1 MKALTFLG
9 AGRYET
15 VTYVWEERSHT
26 TRLFPEALA
35 WIFEPEKVIVFVT
48 ERARTYRPPIG
59 ERCPQCQQ
67 VLSEPKEEQTYE
79 EQLRGLLGDSVEF
92 VPIPEGR
99 SEQELW
105 EIFDRVASAVD
116 EGDTI
121 LLDITH
127 AFRSIPMIVFA
138 VATYLR
144 RTKGVTIA
152 HIIYGAYEAR
162 DENNRAP
169 IFDLTPL
176 LELLDWTGGAEAL
189 LKRGDAELIV
199 EKMVTA
205 HQTLRRM
212 GTGTPEKLKP
222 LGRKLRALSQALHLS
237 RPREVMRIAHDLLP
251 LLEEARTEFERWA
264 KPFALLARQIRNELE
279 PLAFDQSDTLSRENL
294 EKQLGLVE
302 HYLKKGLVVQAVT
315 LAREWVVSYVLLCR
329 GSGDW
334 LRRSDREE
342 AEQALRAA
350 AARLRGENAEPPAWF
365 GQLPHKEELGR
376 LWNELGNLRNDLAH
390 CAMSAEARSAHAIG
404 QDAQTIP
411 QRLSALLDSA
421 PDVVL
426 PGARV
431 VVDLRALYQDTARLD
446 ELPHYIERAKEL
458 AGEGNE
464 VVLTGQAPI
473 WMYLAIAHA
482 LHGRARRLLYTSPV
496 TGEVCIFDH
505 TT

>member
-9 AGRYET
+9 TGRYET

-35 WIFEPEKVIVFVT
+35 RIFEPEKVIVFVT
-48 ERARTYRPPIG
+48 ETAKNYRPS
-59 ERCPQCQQ
+59 E
-67 VLSEPKEEQTYE
+67 SEPRYVEMLQDK
-79 EQLRGLLGDSVEF
+79 LGHRVEW
-92 VPIPEGR
+92 VDIPEGR

-105 EIFDRVASAVD
+105 EIFNHVANAVG

-127 AFRSIPMIVFA
+127 AFRSIPMIVFPIA
-138 VATYLR
+138 AYIR
-144 RTKGVTIA
+144 KTKGVVIER
-152 HIIYGAYEAR
+152 IVYGAFEAR
-162 DENNRAP
+162 NPYRTPPQPDDRAP

-176 LELLDWTGGAEAL
+176 LEFLDWTGGAEAL
-189 LKRGDAELIV
+189 LKRGDAELIA

-222 LGRKLRALSQALHLS
+222 LGEKLRALSQALHLS

-264 KPFALLARQIRNELE
+264 KPFALLAGQIRNELE

-294 EKQLGLVE
+294 EKQLGLVD

-342 AEQALRAA
+342 AERALGAA
-350 AARLRGENAEPPAWF
+350 AARLRGENAEPPEWF
-365 GQLPHKEELGR
+365 GQLPHKEELGQ
-376 LWNELGNLRNDLAH
+376 LWNRLGNLRNDLAH
-390 CAMSAEARSAHAIG
+390 CAMSADARSARTIE

-411 QRLSALLDSA
+411 QRLRALLDSA

-431 VVDLRALYQDTARLD
+431 VVDLRAFYQDTARLD

-458 AGEGNE
+458 AGEGHE

-482 LHGRARRLLYTSPV
+482 LHGKARRLLYDSPV
-496 TGEVCIFDH
+496 TGEVLIFDH
-505 TT
+505 TAR